1 MLEVQLLAIC
11 GITTKG
17 RASTARAKTRNEL
30 ALKANEKG
38 PVAIA
43 DELGISRSSV
53 QRILRKA
60 YSAVSLQ
67 KSSFFSE
74 FSDKVDIFP
83 P

>member
-17 RASTARAKTRNEL
+17 RAKTRNEL

-53 QRILRKA
+53 QRILRTA

-74 FSDKVDIFP
+74 FLTRSTYSHRDH
-83 P
+83 